1 MDEHHRTRRP
11 VPGTGCR
18 FRGHIA
24 MLAALLA
31 VPCYAYAGSVLLDTR
46 IEGVAGATTYSVSI
60 PVVDQSGSSLA
71 ADRVKA
77 VLAAGSLAELATI
90 RAERI
95 SIPRLTITVTEPQGL
110 AGSSLAFTDIELRDV
125 GNGQAATMA
134 IGSIVLG
141 MPWGESR
148 LHNIAARNVK
158 GGTQLLRHG
167 MNPEQRPGVIFEDMS
182 FDVPH
187 SAYPG
192 GRVGVGILSLEASLA
207 AFHNSI
213 PTSFDV
219 EGMGVRFDVPAA
231 PDTPMLAA
239 LRTAGLVR
247 IDGTFR
253 LAAEWNERQ
262 NTISLL
268 EASVTTRDVGGVFLA
283 GEVAKAGKAL
293 YSTDPA
299 EAQAA
304 LSGLTIRFVTASIRD
319 SGLRD
324 LLAASIV
331 KPDKDDPGER
341 LAVLARIV
349 AQTAFG
355 ILYPSDDAGAVGAA
369 LKRFI
374 AEGLKSIE
382 VTVQAKTE
390 PGIDLIDILD
400 SGGNLPDLLQRLRID
415 AEVN

>member
-1 MDEHHRTRRP
+1 MMDEHHRTTRP

-31 VPCYAYAGSVLLDTR
+31 VPCHAYAGSVLLDTR

-148 LHNIAARNVK
+148 LDNIAARNVK

-167 MNPEQRPGVIFEDMS
+167 MKPEQRPGVIFEDMS

-192 GRVGVGILSLEASLA
+192 GRVG
-207 AFHNSI
+207 
-213 PTSFDV
+213 
-219 EGMGVRFDVPAA
+219 
-231 PDTPMLAA
+231 
-239 LRTAGLVR
+239 
-247 IDGTFR
+247 
-253 LAAEWNERQ
+253 
-262 NTISLL
+262 
-268 EASVTTRDVGGVFLA
+268 
-283 GEVAKAGKAL
+283 
-293 YSTDPA
+293 
-299 EAQAA
+299 
-304 LSGLTIRFVTASIRD
+304 
-319 SGLRD
+319 
-324 LLAASIV
+324 
-331 KPDKDDPGER
+331 
-341 LAVLARIV
+341 
-349 AQTAFG
+349 
-355 ILYPSDDAGAVGAA
+355 
-369 LKRFI
+369 
-374 AEGLKSIE
+374 
-382 VTVQAKTE
+382 
-390 PGIDLIDILD
+390 
-400 SGGNLPDLLQRLRID
+400 
-415 AEVN
+415 

>member
-1 MDEHHRTRRP
+1 
-11 VPGTGCR
+11 
-18 FRGHIA
+18 
-24 MLAALLA
+24 
-31 VPCYAYAGSVLLDTR
+31 
-46 IEGVAGATTYSVSI
+46 
-60 PVVDQSGSSLA
+60 
-71 ADRVKA
+71 
-77 VLAAGSLAELATI
+77 
-90 RAERI
+90 
-95 SIPRLTITVTEPQGL
+95 
-110 AGSSLAFTDIELRDV
+110 
-125 GNGQAATMA
+125 
-134 IGSIVLG
+134 
-141 MPWGESR
+141 
-148 LHNIAARNVK
+148 
-158 GGTQLLRHG
+158 
-167 MNPEQRPGVIFEDMS
+167 
-182 FDVPH
+182 
-187 SAYPG
+187 
-192 GRVGVGILSLEASLA
+192 VGVGILSLEASLA
-207 AFHNSI
+207 AFHNGI

-239 LRTAGLVR
+239 LRSAGLAR

-253 LAAEWNERQ
+253 LAAEWSERQ

-324 LLAASIV
+324 LLAASII
-331 KPDKDDPGER
+331 KPDNDDPGER

-355 ILYPSDDAGAVGAA
+355 TLYPSDDAGAVGAA

-374 AEGLKSIE
+374 AEGLKSID
-382 VTVQAKTE
+382 VTVQAKTQ
-390 PGIDLIDILD
+390 PGIDLIDLLD
-400 SGGNLPDLLQRLRID
+400 SGGNLPDVLQRLRID
-415 AEVN
+415 VEVN